1 VVTVRRSWCLLVLLL
16 LLTGRAWGA
25 PVTSVMAPEAVQLL
39 QRQPHTFLLDV
50 RTPGE
55 YLQLRL
61 AGATL
66 IPIDQFLARTR
77 EVPRD
82 RPVLVYCAVGSRS
95 SQVANY
101 LVSQGYPEVY
111 NLTGGIWGWQLRGYP
126 VLQGPP

>member
-1 VVTVRRSWCLLVLLL
+1 MATVNRACWLLGLLL
-16 LLTGRAWGA
+16 LLTAEAWSA
-25 PVTSVMAPEAVQLL
+25 PVTSMMAPEAFQLL
-39 QRQPHTFLLDV
+39 QRQPDTFLLDV

-66 IPIDQFLARTR
+66 IPIDQFQARSR
-77 EVPRD
+77 EVPKD

-101 LVSQGYPEVY
+101 LASQGYPEVY

-126 VLQGPP
+126 VIQGPP

>member
-1 VVTVRRSWCLLVLLL
+1 MATVKRSWWLLVLLL
-16 LLTGRAWGA
+16 LFTGRAWSA
-25 PVTSVMAPEAVQLL
+25 PVTSVMAPEAFQLI
-39 QRQPHTFLLDV
+39 QGQPETFLLDV

-66 IPIDQFLARTR
+66 IPIDQFLARAR
-77 EVPRD
+77 EVPKD

-101 LVSQGYPEVY
+101 LASQGYPQVY